1 MGLWL
6 ADVLWYRGP
15 ANKFFKHERFYTAE
29 LLCEETY
36 FSIMNK
42 NKIKKIAYDIFV

>member
-15 ANKFFKHERFYTAE
+15 DDKFLKGVGFYTAE
-29 LLCEETY
+29 LLCEE
-36 FSIMNK
+36 
-42 NKIKKIAYDIFV
+42 ADITLHY

>member
-15 ANKFFKHERFYTAE
+15 ANKFFKQVGFYTAE
-29 LLCEETY
+29 LLYEEAD
-36 FSIMNK
+36 IM
-42 NKIKKIAYDIFV
+42 FPL

>member
-6 ADVLWYRGP
+6 ADVLCYRGP
-15 ANKFFKHERFYTAE
+15 ANKFFKWVGFCTAE
-29 LLCEETY
+29 LLCEEADY

-42 NKIKKIAYDIFV
+42 KMCIFKFFKS